1 MLSLCDDTDFDGW
14 ETALYANGSSLFSY
28 TRRRGEVHVLVNVAE
43 EGLSGVFAFKNIYET
58 VEVKKEEI
66 EKITEIFKLV
76 KDNVR

>member
-14 ETALYANGSSLFSY
+14 AVALYANGSLLFSY
-28 TRRRGEVHVLVNVAE
+28 TKRRGEVHALVNVAE
-43 EGLSGVFAFKNIYET
+43 AGLSGVFAFKNIYET

>member
-1 MLSLCDDTDFDGW
+1 MRKGDAEGLSELAD
-14 ETALYANGSSLFSY
+14 
-28 TRRRGEVHVLVNVAE
+28 NVAE
-43 EGLSGVFAFKNIYET
+43 AGLSGVFAFKNIYET